1 MIHVCSL
8 ARLHDTV
15 DATGARHVVTLLK
28 DIDRVERP
36 RNIVPANHLL
46 LGMDDITVPMD
57 GYTIPC
63 DEHVSALITFVR
75 GWDRAKPL
83 VVHCYAGISRSTAG
97 AYVAACALNPHRDEW
112 AIARELRRV
121 SPTATPNSRL
131 VALADRMLCRD
142 GRMVAAI
149 DAIGR
154 GAIAYEADPF
164 WLELEQWRPAFADT
178 CGFRITSCSGTLQK
192 LPNREPAE
200 GTGLPLST
208 AASSTGIKRL
218 KRT

>member
-8 ARLHDTV
+8 ARLHETV

-28 DIDRVERP
+28 DTDRVERP
-36 RNIVPANHLL
+36 RTIVPANHLL
-46 LGMDDITVPMD
+46 LGMDDITAPMD

-97 AYVAACALNPHRDEW
+97 AYVAACALNPRRDEW

-121 SPTATPNSRL
+121 SPTATPNIRL
-131 VALADRMLCRD
+131 VALADRILCRD

-164 WLELEQWRPAFADT
+164 RLELE
-178 CGFRITSCSGTLQK
+178 
-192 LPNREPAE
+192 
-200 GTGLPLST
+200 
-208 AASSTGIKRL
+208 
-218 KRT
+218 